1 MNGKKSYMQIN
12 VHHQR
17 RWMLENTENV
27 IFMHSIILTY
37 MVQQQYMRQ
46 NLKSNHNPAA
56 YSKHQ
61 WYPFILFVRE
71 EWLFVAASLFLSN
84 IYTKTD
90 ISFGKITS
98 FYHIFFYWRR
108 RWTKHTKNWQDQKIH
123 KCLLEN
129 ISFFMQNTHEW
140 WFS

>member
-1 MNGKKSYMQIN
+1 
-12 VHHQR
+12 
-17 RWMLENTENV
+17 MLENTENV
-27 IFMHSIILTY
+27 IFMHSITLTY

-84 IYTKTD
+84 IYTKND

-108 RWTKHTKNWQDQKIH
+108 RWTKHTKKTDKTKRYINVYWKTYRFLCKIH
-123 KCLLEN
+123 MN
-129 ISFFMQNTHEW
+129 DGSHRHITM
-140 WFS
+140 

>member
-1 MNGKKSYMQIN
+1 
-12 VHHQR
+12 
-17 RWMLENTENV
+17 MLENTENV
-27 IFMHSIILTY
+27 IFMHGITLTY

-84 IYTKTD
+84 IYTKKMTSPSAKSLLF
-90 ISFGKITS
+90 IIFSFIDVVVEQNTQ
-98 FYHIFFYWRR
+98 
-108 RWTKHTKNWQDQKIH
+108 KNWQDQKIY